1 MSKKISCTLTSAQ
14 WSHLLS
20 AVDMYELHIE
30 DEMSSGH
37 ATQRERDCVERMF
50 DKLQFGDKKTASGGF
65 KFVSMSQA
73 EKEGLVEWCKEVR

>member
-1 MSKKISCTLTSAQ
+1 MS
-14 WSHLLS
+14 
-20 AVDMYELHIE
+20 Y
-30 DEMSSGH
+30 GH

-73 EKEGLVEWCKEVR
+73 EKEGLVEWFKEVR

>member
-14 WSHLLS
+14 WSHLIH
-20 AVDMYELHIE
+20 AVNLYELHIA
-30 DEMSSGH
+30 DEISYGH

-73 EKEGLVEWCKEVR
+73 EKEGLVEWFKEVG